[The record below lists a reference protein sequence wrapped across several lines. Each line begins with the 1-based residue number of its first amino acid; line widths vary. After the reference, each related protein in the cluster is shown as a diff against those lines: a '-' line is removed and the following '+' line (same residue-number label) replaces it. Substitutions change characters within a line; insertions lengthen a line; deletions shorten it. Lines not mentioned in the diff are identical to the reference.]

1 MEQNKERTVYTGV
14 PNIKKGVRAM
24 KKYVPPK
31 TGLIISPERKAEFFN
46 GLALYMSE
54 YKRKMQ
60 RKTGIPAR
68 RAS

>member
-1 MEQNKERTVYTGV
+1 
-14 PNIKKGVRAM
+14 M
-24 KKYVPPK
+24 KKYIPPK